1 LPNPRRIYRRIADS
15 ALPGRLIAHL
25 SVVALVAVASFAG
38 VSASAGSEQTDDGTG
53 FLNLVSSVRG
63 AGDQPLP
70 DSGSNFGV
78 LPADEAAFLNRAA
91 PAVVPQLAPMPTP
104 VAVDPNAT
112 PLAAPG
118 QGTGGVT
125 TPASTQLGAAEAP
138 AAPAPA
144 VGSLV
149 WPVPAGTISQYF
161 HAGHLAIDIAA
172 DYGSQVLAA
181 QDGVVTSAG
190 WRTNGGGYVIE
201 IDHGNGMQTLYNHLG
216 SIWVTTGQT
225 VYAGDG
231 IAGVGCT
238 GLCTGPH
245 VHFVVI
251 VNGVIDNPLRYF

>member
-1 LPNPRRIYRRIADS
+1 MPNPRRIFRRIADS

-38 VSASAGSEQTDDGTG
+38 VSAASAEPSSGGTS

-70 DSGSNFGV
+70 NVSSSFGV
-78 LPADEAAFLNRAA
+78 LPADEAAFLNRGA
-91 PAVVPQLAPMPTP
+91 PAVVPHLGPMPTP
-104 VAVDPNAT
+104 VPVDPNAT

-118 QGTGGVT
+118 GRSSAGTGGVT
-125 TPASTQLGAAEAP
+125 ATAP
-138 AAPAPA
+138 TSGVAAPAPA
-144 VGSLV
+144 IGGLV

-161 HAGHLAIDIAA
+161 HAGHLALDIAA

-181 QDGVVTSAG
+181 QDGVVVSAG
-190 WRTNGGGYVIE
+190 WRTNGGGYVVE
-201 IDHGNGMQTLYNHLG
+201 IDHLNGMHTEYNHLG
-216 SIWVTTGQT
+216 SIWVTTGQS
-225 VYAGDG
+225 VFAGQG

-251 VNGVIDNPLRYF
+251 VNGVIDNPQRYF

>member
-25 SVVALVAVASFAG
+25 IVVVLVAVASFAG
-38 VSASAGSEQTDDGTG
+38 VNASAGAETSGDTTG

-63 AGDQPLP
+63 AGDQASP
-70 DSGSNFGV
+70 DAASTFEV
-78 LPADEAAFLNRAA
+78 LPADEAAFLNRGAPPEAA
-91 PAVVPQLAPMPTP
+91 QIGPMPTP
-104 VAVDPNAT
+104 VALDPHAT
-112 PLAAPG
+112 PLPAPGGGVATTSTGDVTSSAPSTRVAAP
-118 QGTGGVT
+118 
-125 TPASTQLGAAEAP
+125 E
-138 AAPAPA
+138 PA

-149 WPVPAGTISQYF
+149 WPVPAGSISQYF

-181 QDGVVTSAG
+181 QDGVVLSAG
-190 WRTNGGGYVIE
+190 WRGNGGGYVIE

-216 SIWVTTGQT
+216 SIWVTTGQA
-225 VYAGDG
+225 VFAGQG

-251 VNGVIDNPLRYF
+251 VNGVIDNPQRHF

>member
-1 LPNPRRIYRRIADS
+1 MPNPRRIFRRIADS

-25 SVVALVAVASFAG
+25 SVVALVAAASFAG
-38 VSASAGSEQTDDGTG
+38 VSAAGAQPSSDGVG

-70 DSGSNFGV
+70 NVASSFGV
-78 LPADEAAFLNRAA
+78 LPADEAAFLNRGA
-91 PAVVPQLAPMPTP
+91 PPVVPHVGPMPTP
-104 VAVDPNAT
+104 VPVDPNAT

-118 QGTGGVT
+118 GGSSTGSTGVT
-125 TPASTQLGAAEAP
+125 ASAP
-138 AAPAPA
+138 SSRGVAPAPA
-144 VGSLV
+144 VGGLV
-149 WPVPAGTISQYF
+149 WPVPAGSISQYF

-190 WRTNGGGYVIE
+190 WRSNGGGYVIE
-201 IDHGNGMQTLYNHLG
+201 IDHGNGMQTVYNHLG
-216 SIWVTTGQT
+216 SIWVTTGQA
-225 VYAGDG
+225 VFAGQG

-251 VNGVIDNPLRYF
+251 VNGVIDNPQRYF

>member
-1 LPNPRRIYRRIADS
+1 MPNPRRIFRRIADS

-38 VSASAGSEQTDDGTG
+38 VSAASAEPSTDGTG

-63 AGDQPLP
+63 AGDQPP
-70 DSGSNFGV
+70 PAVSSTFGV
-78 LPADEAAFLNRAA
+78 LPADEAAFLNRGA
-91 PAVVPQLAPMPTP
+91 PAVVPHLGPPPTP
-104 VAVDPNAT
+104 VPVDPDAT

-118 QGTGGVT
+118 GGGTARGTGGVT
-125 TPASTQLGAAEAP
+125 ATAP
-138 AAPAPA
+138 TSAGAAPAPA
-144 VGSLV
+144 VGGLV
-149 WPVPAGTISQYF
+149 WPVPAGSISQFF

-190 WRTNGGGYVIE
+190 WRNNGGGYVIE
-201 IDHGNGMQTLYNHLG
+201 IDHGNGMQTVYNHLG
-216 SIWVTTGQT
+216 SIWVTTGQS
-225 VYAGDG
+225 VFAGQG

-251 VNGVIDNPLRYF
+251 VNGVIDNPQRYF

>member
-1 LPNPRRIYRRIADS
+1 M
-15 ALPGRLIAHL
+15 
-25 SVVALVAVASFAG
+25 VLVAVASFAG
-38 VSASAGSEQTDDGTG
+38 VSASAGSEQSSKGTG
-53 FLNLVSSVRG
+53 FLDLVSSVRG

-70 DSGSNFGV
+70 DSGSTFDV
-78 LPADEAAFLNRAA
+78 LPADEAVFLNRGA
-91 PAVVPQLAPMPTP
+91 PAVVPHLGPMPTP
-104 VAVDPNAT
+104 VPVDPNAT

-118 QGTGGVT
+118 GGGSAAGTGGVT
-125 TPASTQLGAAEAP
+125 TSVPTSRAEVS
-138 AAPAPA
+138 APA

-149 WPVPAGTISQYF
+149 WPVPAGSISQYF

-172 DYGSQVLAA
+172 DYGSEVLAA

-190 WRTNGGGYVIE
+190 WRSNGGGYVIE

-216 SIWVTTGQT
+216 SIWVTTGQS
-225 VYAGDG
+225 VFAGQG

-251 VNGVIDNPLRYF
+251 VNGVIDNPQRYF

>member
-1 LPNPRRIYRRIADS
+1 LPNPRRIFRRIADS

-38 VSASAGSEQTDDGTG
+38 VNAAGAEASSGGSS
-53 FLNLVSSVRG
+53 FLNLVQSVRG
-63 AGDQPLP
+63 AGEQLAP
-70 DSGSNFGV
+70 DPTSGMGV
-78 LPADEAAFLNRAA
+78 LPADEAAFLNRGA
-91 PAVVPQLAPMPTP
+91 PPVVPDVGPMPTP
-104 VAVDPNAT
+104 VPVDPNAT

-118 QGTGGVT
+118 GDGGGTGGVT
-125 TPASTQLGAAEAP
+125 ATVPTSRG

-149 WPVPAGTISQYF
+149 WPVPAGSISQYF
-161 HAGHLAIDIAA
+161 HAGHLAVDIAA

-181 QDGVVTSAG
+181 QDGVVVSAG
-190 WRTNGGGYVIE
+190 WRSNGGGYVIE

-216 SIWVTTGQT
+216 SIWVTTGQA
-225 VYAGDG
+225 VFAGQG

-245 VHFVVI
+245 VHFQVI
-251 VNGVIDNPLRYF
+251 VNGVIDNPQRYF

>member
-1 LPNPRRIYRRIADS
+1 LPNPRRIFRRIADS

-38 VSASAGSEQTDDGTG
+38 MSAAGAEPSGGTS
-53 FLNLVSSVRG
+53 FLNLVQSVRG
-63 AGDQPLP
+63 AGEQLAPNP
-70 DSGSNFGV
+70 TSAMGV
-78 LPADEAAFLNRAA
+78 LPADEAAFLNRGA
-91 PAVVPQLAPMPTP
+91 PPVVPDVGPMPTP
-104 VAVDPNAT
+104 VPVDPNAT

-118 QGTGGVT
+118 GGAGTGGVT
-125 TPASTQLGAAEAP
+125 ATVPTSRG

-144 VGSLV
+144 VGGLV
-149 WPVPAGTISQYF
+149 WPVPAGSISQYF

-190 WRTNGGGYVIE
+190 WRSNGGGYVIE
-201 IDHGNGMQTLYNHLG
+201 IDHGNGIQTVYNHLG
-216 SIWVTTGQT
+216 SIWVTTGQS
-225 VYAGDG
+225 VFAGQG

-251 VNGVIDNPLRYF
+251 VNGVIDNPQRYF